1 MGRVVQWLIV
11 INRSIWSPWQ
21 LTSAYAGG
29 RIMFTSLMSLFPG
42 FFLQAKAYLII
53 IHRISVVITD
63 NR

>member
-1 MGRVVQWLIV
+1 MVDCYKSFDLVTMATDICLR
-11 INRSIWSPWQ
+11 RWSNHVHEFNVALSW
-21 LTSAYAGG
+21 
-29 RIMFTSLMSLFPG
+29 